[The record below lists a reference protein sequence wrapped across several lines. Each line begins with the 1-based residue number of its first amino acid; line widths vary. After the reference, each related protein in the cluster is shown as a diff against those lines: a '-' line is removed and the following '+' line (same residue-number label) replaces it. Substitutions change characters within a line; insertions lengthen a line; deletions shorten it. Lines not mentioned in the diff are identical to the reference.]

1 MPRYSIPDLHAV
13 VADQLSEEYAQGFRG
28 PTAGDV
34 IKMAVDIGLT
44 TISQNREVYP
54 LAVRSVETIH
64 ENLLA
69 LDRKWALTVSEA
81 DSLVDLIWRNWLVV
95 SRNSGDNY
103 KSLLAAVQAIRPA
116 VDAERLR
123 PIIVAALSVEDA

>member
-28 PTAGDV
+28 PTTGDV

-69 LDRKWALTVSEA
+69 LDRKWALTVSQA

-95 SRNSGDNY
+95 SRSSNDNY

-116 VDAERLR
+116 VDVERLR
-123 PIIVAALSVEDA
+123 PIIVAALAVEDA